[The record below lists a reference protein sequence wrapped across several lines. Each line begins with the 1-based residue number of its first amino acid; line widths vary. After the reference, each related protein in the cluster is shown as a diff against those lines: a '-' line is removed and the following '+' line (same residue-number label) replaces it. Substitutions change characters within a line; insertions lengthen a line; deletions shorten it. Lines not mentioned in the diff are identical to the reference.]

1 MINVCPFCGH
11 QLNRELVDGI
21 TACGHCNRVFDSC
34 IYNRLLSEFW
44 TIKHEP
50 NIGLE
55 KFKFHSGLAEAEALL
70 VYSFV
75 AENCYS
81 FDEFQKALRQ
91 LGIPSKIFAQ
101 ASA

>member
-1 MINVCPFCGH
+1 MIYVCPFCGH

-34 IYNRLLSEFW
+34 VYNKLLSGYW

-50 NIGLE
+50 NIDLE
-55 KFKFHSGLAEAEALL
+55 RFKFHSGLDEAEALL

-91 LGIPSKIFAQ
+91 LGIPSKILAQ